1 MPLSREIR
9 RLQNIKELSISS
21 GDTKITGSHAPS
33 SLNMRDGEMVFAQES
48 NKPLSMYKKYK
59 GMLWKS
65 HMSRDGNEFVDKD
78 LEVKGKTTL
87 RNDLTVGGELKGT
100 RLIFNFGTAVASY
113 VDSYMKTVNGV
124 IMSSNLGYVMHRAGS
139 IVGAGARFQCT
150 TFANNETW
158 SVDVLVDDSSVFKPT
173 GVTVDGTGYYSTY
186 GIQARG
192 ADTFGAGGL
201 IQVKMNQ
208 ASGLNKAEIDNV
220 IGYFEVVFDN

>member
-65 HMSRDGNEFVDKD
+65 HMSRDGNQFVDKN

-87 RNDLTVGGELKGT
+87 GNDLTVSGELKGT
-100 RLIFNFGTAVASY
+100 RLIFNFGTAAAS
-113 VDSYMKTVNGV
+113 DTDFYMKTVNGV
-124 IMSSNLGYVMHRAGS
+124 TMSSNLGYVMHRAGS

-150 TFANNETW
+150 SFSSTDTW
-158 SVDVLVDDSSVFKPT
+158 SVDVLVNNASVFKPT
-173 GVTVDGTGYYSTY
+173 GIYVDDTGYYSTY
-186 GIQARG
+186 GTQARG
-192 ADTFGAGGL
+192 TDTFVVGNL
-201 IQVKMNQ
+201 IQVKMN
-208 ASGLNKAEIDNV
+208 ATAGSRATIDNV
-220 IGYFEVVFDN
+220 IGYFEVVFDD